1 MNGLWRPQHWGF
13 AALSMALSADAF
25 AKDVAGLFIG
35 AFVLSGAVV
44 GLVVGMFSALMPAV
58 SFLRGGLI
66 ALGVSLLPWL
76 GWLLYWGFPFP
87 SKSLLGNL
95 PFLLL
100 VLIGTLPVYL
110 TVYGVIWLIVRER

>member
-1 MNGLWRPQHWGF
+1 MRPLRHHGWGL
-13 AALSMALSADAF
+13 AALGVIVPIDAF

-44 GLVVGMFSALMPAV
+44 GLVVGMLSALMPAIG
-58 SFLRGGLI
+58 FLRGGLI
-66 ALGVSLLPWL
+66 ALGVSAVPWL
-76 GWLLYWGFPFP
+76 GWLLYWDFPFP
-87 SKSLLGNL
+87 SKSLAGNL

-110 TVYGVIWLIVRER
+110 MVYGVIWLIVRER